1 MDATAKSDVALAG
14 ARIPERQRE
23 ALELHERDG
32 LSYDEIAARLETSW
46 SSVAQL
52 IAHARINFYDELRG
66 TILASMA
73 PSSDCERAPSLIAA
87 RQDGELDPD
96 SAEAAWLDAHLAEC
110 QRCERGVEEMRAA
123 SAAYRGSA
131 PAADGPRDSS
141 APAPRR
147 RLALALT
154 AAALLLFAGVATA
167 FVRNGSSSAPAEP
180 AVEVADRSKPAAR
193 GAATEGKGGGK
204 ASQRKGSSKAVDKK
218 AASSDATGAAAPP
231 PTVPPTSEVP
241 VAVPGADEPVSGGGG
256 GGGGGGGSASG
267 PSGDTAVDPPQRTA
281 APKAK
286 PAPTATSS
294 PPSPPPAPAPAPVS
308 APPAESPPPEEP
320 AEETSRRREPPGK
333 PAHAGP
339 K

>member
-1 MDATAKSDVALAG
+1 MIETVQEAS
-14 ARIPERQRE
+14 ARLPERQRE
-23 ALELHERDG
+23 ALELHEREG

-52 IAHARINFYDELRG
+52 VAHARINFYDELRG

-73 PSSDCERAPSLIAA
+73 PSSDCERAPCLIAA

-123 SAAYRGSA
+123 SAAYRGSGATAAA
-131 PAADGPRDSS
+131 PGDPP

-147 RLALALT
+147 RLALALA
-154 AAALLLFAGVATA
+154 AAALLLFAGVAAA
-167 FVRNGSSSAPAEP
+167 FVRNDSPGPAEP
-180 AVEVADRSKPAAR
+180 AAEVADRSRSATP
-193 GAATEGKGGGK
+193 GAASKGTDGKK
-204 ASQRKGSSKAVDKK
+204 ARSREAASKAAGKK
-218 AASSDATGAAAPP
+218 GASSDATGAA
-231 PTVPPTSEVP
+231 VPPASPAAPTTSEVP
-241 VAVPGADEPVSGGGG
+241 VAVPGADPPT
-256 GGGGGGGSASG
+256 GGGGSASR
-267 PSGDTAVDPPQRTA
+267 PSGDTAVDPPQRTT
-281 APKAK
+281 APKPK

-294 PPSPPPAPAPAPVS
+294 PTPSAAPAPAPAPVS
-308 APPAESPPPEEP
+308 EPTTEPSPTEP
-320 AEETSRRREPPGK
+320 TQETSRRREPPGK